1 MVYLSTSRIVAKQC
15 LNRGSPFWYCYALL
29 LLSGA
34 TDFKLIQSIW
44 WKLDRRRGRIKLLV
58 LTCGESRRRA
68 DSYTSWLKSLVK
80 EGILHFFKP
89 SLLSAEEKWEVL
101 ASSNCFSSW
110 QHCSERKSN
119 LRRRFLLNLPALGLC
134 LSHCGLANNLQW
146 QSFILS
152 THVLPT
158 IPARRL

>member
-1 MVYLSTSRIVAKQC
+1 MSH
-15 LNRGSPFWYCYALL
+15 
-29 LLSGA
+29 GA
-34 TDFKLIQSIW
+34 EPTVTLPD
-44 WKLDRRRGRIKLLV
+44 WKVSSRRG
-58 LTCGESRRRA
+58 
-68 DSYTSWLKSLVK
+68 
-80 EGILHFFKP
+80 FFKP

-101 ASSNCFSSW
+101 ASLDCFSSW

-158 IPARRL
+158 IPARRLLQRLKSKKAKRHFLQWAGTDKVSRWDGPGETAVRWLHRLRLIQTCSLLPELGRNILFCQS